1 MVPQFC
7 KTDETGKRKLIVTQ
21 NPLAP
26 LESTGGRMIILM
38 TVLGVGLFLVL
49 SGNNLIGS
57 ELIGTAVAALLFLV
71 LHK

>member
-1 MVPQFC
+1 
-7 KTDETGKRKLIVTQ
+7 
-21 NPLAP
+21 
-26 LESTGGRMIILM
+26 MIILM